1 MPVLQKKRIQ
11 VHITHNVT
19 HNMICNTKLKGRKQ
33 NMKERYFRMIGIITV
48 VVNVIRY
55 VLSDVVK
62 NIPLQRYL
70 GKKFKIQF
78 IW

>member
-1 MPVLQKKRIQ
+1 
-11 VHITHNVT
+11 
-19 HNMICNTKLKGRKQ
+19 
-33 NMKERYFRMIGIITV
+33 MKERYFRMIGIITV